1 MKFSMSA
8 IVLALA
14 TVAIAAPGNGYQ
26 PRAGEVDV
34 KQQVANQ
41 CGQAQIS
48 CCNKQITNVNGG
60 DRSSGLL
67 SGVLG
72 TVLGE
77 GSEIGIFDQCSK
89 LSLSALIGVTDILSS
104 SPCAQK
110 TACCQGN
117 SQYAESDIALNLPCI
132 PIAIL

>member
-14 TVAIAAPGNGYQ
+14 TVAVAAPGNGYQ
-26 PRAGEVDV
+26 AGGEVN
-34 KQQVANQ
+34 QVANT

-48 CCNKQITNVNGG
+48 CCNKQVTTVNGG
-60 DRSSGLL
+60 DKNSGIL

-72 TVLGE
+72 TVLGK
-77 GSEIGIFDQCSK
+77 GSEVGIFDQCSK
-89 LSLSALIGVTDILSS
+89 LSASALIGVTDILSD

-117 SQYAESDIALNLPCI
+117 SQHAEGFIALNLPCI
-132 PIAIL
+132 PIAGL